1 MRKNNS
7 RSIMGAVKEEIGLDL
22 YLQDA
27 LNMGYANLSALARV
41 IKPRIETKM
50 GQKVKVSSIVTAL
63 KRLRTAQPTSL
74 RVVDS
79 LIANSVITV
88 RTNVAKLSL
97 ERTKSNLKAAGTL
110 ISTHQE
116 DFIQLSETYSA
127 ITLVFDQK
135 ILRKIRQEFPTH
147 SVLEEGSDYA
157 AITIH
162 SPPEFIST
170 PGALLPFYAQLSRR
184 GINIDNTV
192 SCYTDT
198 VIVVKMQDAGRAF
211 EALNELITH
220 VKTRLSQTQENP
232 ST

>member
-1 MRKNNS
+1 MGKS
-7 RSIMGAVKEEIGLDL
+7 RTESIMSAVKEEIELDL

-27 LNMGYANLSALARV
+27 LSRNYANLSALARL
-41 IKPRIETKM
+41 IKPRVEARV
-50 GQKVKVSSIVTAL
+50 GQKTKLSSVVTSL
-63 KRLRTAQPTSL
+63 KRLRIPYLQNGGTVN
-74 RVVDS
+74 R
-79 LIANSVITV
+79 LIAQSVITV
-88 RTNVAKLSL
+88 RTNVAKLSV
-97 ERTKSNLKAAGTL
+97 ERTKSNLKAVSTI
-110 ISTHQE
+110 ISTHYE

-135 ILRKIRQEFPTH
+135 ILRSVKQEVPSH

-157 AITIH
+157 AIIIH
-162 SPPEFIST
+162 SPEEFVYT
-170 PGALLPFYAQLSRR
+170 PGALLPFYSQLSRR

-220 VKTRLSQTQENP
+220 EKSKLEENP
-232 ST
+232 D